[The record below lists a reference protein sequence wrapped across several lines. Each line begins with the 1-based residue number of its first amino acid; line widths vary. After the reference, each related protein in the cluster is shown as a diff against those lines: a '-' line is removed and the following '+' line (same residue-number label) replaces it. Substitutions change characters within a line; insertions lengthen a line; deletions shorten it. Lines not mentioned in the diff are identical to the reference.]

1 MPDRFAIRERWPRFS
16 PSSEAALWWKRP
28 RFDYIKSD
36 KFPPAIFSRLIILLS
51 NSAVSAFV
59 NPSADRASTALAAER
74 REFLSAAVAAAAGL
88 AVPGAA
94 LAVRDYE
101 NVGFLGGS
109 DVIDVN
115 NANVRVYLKMPG
127 MYPTV
132 AGKIASNGPYNSVS
146 EVYNI
151 PGLTSKEKEVIKKY
165 ESRFTALKPS
175 ADYVIDRINNGL

>member
-1 MPDRFAIRERWPRFS
+1 MTR
-16 PSSEAALWWKRP
+16 
-28 RFDYIKSD
+28 
-36 KFPPAIFSRLIILLS
+36 FSRLITHYFYFFIT

-59 NPSADRASTALAAER
+59 TPAADRASTTALAAER

-88 AVPGAA
+88 AIPGAA

-109 DVIDVN
+109 DVVDVN

-146 EVYNI
+146 EIYNI

-165 ESRFTALKPS
+165 ESKFTALKPS